1 MPLLKNVTDIYALKI
16 WTQAVQHNNLTLND
30 IIYARKQMATHL
42 RTYTHIYTHMHT
54 DYVAPCRQKNN
65 PIYERSIMNNNGQ

>member
-1 MPLLKNVTDIYALKI
+1 MYALKI

-42 RTYTHIYTHMHT
+42 RTYTHILTHIYT
-54 DYVAPCRQKNN
+54 Q
-65 PIYERSIMNNNGQ
+65 IMLRPADRKTILYMKGL